1 MILALALI
9 VAGRQMFI
17 SDHDLAF
24 LWVLMG
30 YGVIASLA
38 FGLTV
43 SGPLTEDLARIG
55 DTSFAIAHGDLGART
70 EVHRLDEAG
79 RLARDVDVMARV
91 LEDAE
96 TSRIQA
102 DLARRELFAAVG
114 HDLRTPLASMQ
125 AVIEALQDGLALEP
139 DRYLKTLEADVDA
152 LSRLV
157 DDVFLLAR
165 LESGDIELIPETIDL
180 TEIVDEAM
188 EIFRPLAGARDISL
202 RWESYDRVL
211 ATGSTEAVARVVR
224 NLLDN
229 AVRHSPPGG
238 GVVVS
243 LTNGCTADCTI
254 IDEGAGFS
262 SEFLATAFDRF
273 TRHDASRMRDG
284 GGAGLGLAIARSYL
298 AALGGEISAEPG
310 PGGRVSFRLP
320 GSAEASVDGDAGPE
334 ARQSGSGQGPHLDPR
349 SA

>member
-1 MILALALI
+1 
-9 VAGRQMFI
+9 
-17 SDHDLAF
+17 
-24 LWVLMG
+24 
-30 YGVIASLA
+30 
-38 FGLTV
+38 
-43 SGPLTEDLARIG
+43 
-55 DTSFAIAHGDLGART
+55 
-70 EVHRLDEAG
+70 
-79 RLARDVDVMARV
+79 
-91 LEDAE
+91 
-96 TSRIQA
+96 
-102 DLARRELFAAVG
+102 
-114 HDLRTPLASMQ
+114 
-125 AVIEALQDGLALEP
+125 
-139 DRYLKTLEADVDA
+139 
-152 LSRLV
+152 
-157 DDVFLLAR
+157 VFLLAR

-202 RWESYDRVL
+202 RLESYDRGL